1 MYCNIKYIT
10 SCSWNPSLYG
20 KFVVLAYRFHFIHW
34 LLCQSH
40 YDFVSFTRCSTEYSI
55 TRAFFIARKE
65 RIFTLVGFVIFCML
79 QCLLL
84 VLLYFLLLMRC
95 NFTSWI
101 CALVTFN
108 ILCVL
113 YLIVTR
119 HFFLQVDT
127 SIKPVTKSY
136 CCLSFLSRYVSSC
149 FTRCFTVQLPRFEL
163 LTHSAFFNSTILY
176 SLDC

>member
-1 MYCNIKYIT
+1 MKQPGYNFCVYCLSFGCALVCLWVYSINQNPPVVYKSMYCNIKYIT

-65 RIFTLVGFVIFCML
+65 RIFTLVGFVIFYML

-95 NFTSWI
+95 SFTSWFVHSLLSI
-101 CALVTFN
+101 
-108 ILCVL
+108 
-113 YLIVTR
+113 
-119 HFFLQVDT
+119 FFV
-127 SIKPVTKSY
+127 
-136 CCLSFLSRYVSSC
+136 C
-149 FTRCFTVQLPRFEL
+149 F
-163 LTHSAFFNSTILY
+163 I
-176 SLDC
+176 

>member
-1 MYCNIKYIT
+1 MVN
-10 SCSWNPSLYG
+10 SLCWRIV
-20 KFVVLAYRFHFIHW
+20 FT
-34 LLCQSH
+34 
-40 YDFVSFTRCSTEYSI
+40 SFTGYCVNLITISFLSLVVQLSIPLLAHYS
-55 TRAFFIARKE
+55 FARKE
-65 RIFTLVGFVIFCML
+65 RIFTLVGFVIFYML